1 MRNEEVAKTDSKQV
15 GEKKTPKPEE
25 NVFCSTWVWAGR
37 GGEDE
42 EQLSQR
48 QDRQGTASIPGA
60 ELKAGSLV
68 SLTISLH
75 TAIKVGGE
83 MGLYIK

>member
-1 MRNEEVAKTDSKQV
+1 MKKLQKQTV
-15 GEKKTPKPEE
+15 NKWGKKNHPKPEE

-48 QDRQGTASIPGA
+48 QDRQGTAPIPGA